1 MAHVRTQIR
10 EQFKTVLET
19 ALPSAGY
26 DVFASRRYARNDT
39 GKATVDMAISNDQ
52 TQAREVMGDARIHIA
67 SLYIRVQRA
76 RKKRSL
82 MTCWTPTKLRWS
94 RQSRRMTGRGCSKTI
109 PNWFRSISPRATKR
123 ALRLV
128 VSYCD
133 MTLNIVSTRTT
144 LKPSYRR

>member
-10 EQFKTVLET
+10 EQFKTVIET

-67 SLYIRVQRA
+67 SLYIRVQRGA
-76 RKKRSL
+76 QETLLDDLLDADEVAVVEAVAAHDWSGL
-82 MTCWTPTKLRWS
+82 LEEDPELVQVNFTESDETGVAFGGIILRYDIEY
-94 RQSRRMTGRGCSKTI
+94 RINKDDPETI
-109 PNWFRSISPRATKR
+109 IP
-123 ALRLV
+123 
-128 VSYCD
+128 
-133 MTLNIVSTRTT
+133 
-144 LKPSYRR
+144 